1 MNMTRLSIKRPVG
14 ISMIVAFFVV
24 LGLYSYYRIGVE
36 LLPALNTPYVT
47 VSVKYPGAS
56 AESVEQEV
64 VKPVE
69 DALSSVS
76 GVKKITSTARYE
88 RARVTLE
95 LDFATN
101 ADTAAIDASKKVE
114 AIANKLSDEADS
126 PVVIKR
132 DMNAKPIVELAVL
145 SDHSLADTYTETDN
159 VFSEVIQ
166 QAGGVSE
173 VELHGGRD
181 REVAIDVDRE
191 KMAAYKLTLAKIAAA
206 IKDENQL
213 VPSGSVYTE
222 TTKSDVRVVAQFQK
236 PSDIEKVQVEN
247 TAGKMI
253 PLTAVATVREREA
266 RTERYGR
273 LNGEDAINVL
283 IYKNSDANVVET
295 AANIMK
301 SVEKLRKTYPDYQ
314 FVVVSNDADYVRD
327 SLHSTMNTLIEG
339 LITTGLV
346 LFFFLRGWR
355 STAAVMIA
363 IPTSLIATFFVM
375 YLAGFTFNMMSLMGM
390 TLCVG
395 ILVDDSIVVLENIVR
410 HLKLGETPATAAEKG
425 RTEIGMAA
433 IAITLCD
440 AAVFMPIAF
449 MQGMTG
455 QYFRQFGLT
464 IVFAGAF
471 SLFVSFTLTP
481 MLASRFFRKGYHPA
495 KNRAFAFMDRVEARA
510 ERLYVEVLN
519 WSLRHTKKLLLSI
532 LAVFAAVVALV
543 PLGLVGMEYMPQTD
557 ESSFTVNIQAPVG
570 SSPAETN
577 RVAERIEGRLA
588 EIPEVKY
595 YMTQAGGSTAYEGR
609 IKVQLVDRCERSR
622 TVWQVAN
629 DVRAFAAGIK
639 TADVRVA
646 ETQTNVAGIAGG
658 GGAKNGGGALQI
670 ELRSNDGAVL
680 DNAAEKAMNTLK
692 AIDGVTD
699 VNSSYVE
706 GMPEL
711 RLTVDREKLKAYGT
725 SLQDV
730 DTAFASAIS
739 GLSAGELKSDPRNGG
754 QDTALKVRFKD
765 ADSYKASD
773 VARVPLSASGKL
785 IYLGDVATIQNGRGP
800 VTIGANL
807 SGRPMGD
814 VIRDVKKAFAKAD
827 LGDNVTYQFKGQATR
842 MDETFS
848 ELLSALFLA
857 LILIYMLLAVLYES
871 TITPF
876 IRMFSLPLGLIGSIL
891 MLFLTHN
898 TLNLFSMIGILVMDG
913 IVAKNG
919 TLLIDYTLTLM
930 DRGHSALEAVIEAG
944 RVRLKPIF
952 MTTITMM
959 VGMTPMA
966 LAMTPGSESRVSM
979 AWVIIGGLLTSTV
992 FTLIV
997 IPIIF
1002 LFFANHKRG
1011 DKQSRE
1017 EKGNSQQPSE
1027 QGTQRSARPRPQ
1039 APPSTEKRT

>member
-1 MNMTRLSIKRPVG
+1 MNITRLSIKRPVG
-14 ISMIVAFFVV
+14 ITMVVAFFVV

-47 VSVKYPGAS
+47 VTVKYPGAS

-76 GVKKITSTARYE
+76 GVKKITSTASYE

-95 LDFATN
+95 LDFGTN
-101 ADTAAIDASKKVE
+101 SDTAAIDASKKVD
-114 AIANKLSDEADS
+114 AIKNKLPDEADS
-126 PVVIKR
+126 PVVVKR

-145 SDHSLADTYTETDN
+145 SNHSLADTYTETEN
-159 VFSEVIQ
+159 VFSEVLQ
-166 QAGGVSE
+166 QAEGVSE

-181 REVAIDVDRE
+181 KEVAIDVDRD
-191 KMAAYKLTLAKIAAA
+191 KMAAYKLTLAKISSA
-206 IKDENQL
+206 IKNENQL
-213 VPSGSVYTE
+213 VPSGSVFTE
-222 TTKSDVRVVAQFQK
+222 TTKSDVRVVAQFK
-236 PSDIEKVQVEN
+236 KASDIEKIQVQN
-247 TAGKMI
+247 TAGEMI
-253 PLTAVATVREREA
+253 PLTSVATVQERDA
-266 RTERYGR
+266 RAERFGR

-283 IYKNSDANVVET
+283 VYKNSDANVVET
-295 AANIMK
+295 AANVIK

-314 FVVVSNDADYVRD
+314 FVVVSNDADYVQN
-327 SLHSTMNTLIEG
+327 SLHSTMNTLMEG

-346 LFFFLRGWR
+346 LFLFLRGWR

-363 IPTSLIATFFVM
+363 IPTSLISTFFVM
-375 YLAGFTFNMMSLMGM
+375 YLFGFTFNMMSLMGM

-410 HLKLGETPATAAEKG
+410 HLKMGEKPDDAAEKG

-433 IAITLCD
+433 VAITLCD

-464 IVFAGAF
+464 IVFAGLF

-481 MLASRFFRKGYHPA
+481 MLASRFFKNGYHPG
-495 KNRAFAFMDRVEARA
+495 KSRVWQFMDHLEERA
-510 ERLYVEVLN
+510 QYYYVAILG
-519 WSLRHTKKLLLSI
+519 WSLHHQKKLLLSI
-532 LAVFAAVVALV
+532 LAVFIAVVSLV
-543 PLGLVGMEYMPQTD
+543 PLGAVGMEYMPQTD

-570 SSPAETN
+570 ASPEETN
-577 RVAERIEGRLA
+577 RVAKKIEGKLA

-595 YMTQAGGSTAYEGR
+595 YMSQAGGSTAYEGR
-609 IKVQLVDRCERSR
+609 IKVQLVDRKDRSR

-629 DVRAFAAGIK
+629 DVREFAATIK
-639 TADVRVA
+639 NADVRVA

-670 ELRSNDGAVL
+670 ELRSNNADEIDA
-680 DNAAEKAMNTLK
+680 AAEKTMNILK
-692 AIDGVTD
+692 NDIKGVTD

-711 RLTVDREKLKAYGT
+711 HLTVNREKLKAYGT

-739 GLSAGELKSDPRNGG
+739 GLSAGELKNDATNGG
-754 QDTALKVRFKD
+754 QDTNIKVRFKD
-765 ADSYKASD
+765 AANYKASD

-785 IYLGDVATIQNGRGP
+785 IYLGDVADIKNGRGP
-800 VTIGANL
+800 VSIRRVDKQRSVAIGANL
-807 SGRPMGD
+807 SGRPIGD
-814 VIRDVKKAFAKAD
+814 VTKDVNKALKDAN
-827 LGDNVTYQFKGQATR
+827 LGDGVTYQFKGQATK
-842 MDETFS
+842 MNETFS

-857 LILIYMLLAVLYES
+857 LVLIYMLLAVLYES
-871 TITPF
+871 VITPF
-876 IRMFSLPLGLIGSIL
+876 IRMFSLPLGIIGSIL

-930 DRGHSALEAVIEAG
+930 DRGKTALEAVIEAG

-1002 LFFANHKRG
+1002 LFFARHTK
-1011 DKQSRE
+1011 SR
-1017 EKGNSQQPSE
+1017 
-1027 QGTQRSARPRPQ
+1027 RL
-1039 APPSTEKRT
+1039 

>member
-76 GVKKITSTARYE
+76 GVKKITSTASYE

-114 AIANKLSDEADS
+114 AIANKLPDEADS

-145 SDHSLADTYTETDN
+145 SDRSLADTYTETDN

-236 PSDIEKVQVEN
+236 PSDIEKVQVAN

-375 YLAGFTFNMMSLMGM
+375 YLAGFSINVLSMLAVVLS
-390 TLCVG
+390 VG
-395 ILVDDSIVVLENIVR
+395 LVVDDAIVMTENIYVR
-410 HLKLGETPATAAEKG
+410 IEQ
-425 RTEIGMAA
+425 GMAPKEA
-433 IAITLCD
+433 GIEGAKEIFFAVISTTITLV
-440 AAVFMPIAF
+440 AVFFPIVF
-449 MQGMTG
+449 MDGMTG
-455 QYFRQFGLT
+455 RLFRE
-464 IVFAGAF
+464 F
-471 SLFVSFTLTP
+471 SLVISG
-481 MLASRFFRKGYHPA
+481 S
-495 KNRAFAFMDRVEARA
+495 VII
-510 ERLYVEVLN
+510 
-519 WSLRHTKKLLLSI
+519 SS
-532 LAVFAAVVALV
+532 FAALIS
-543 PLGLVGMEYMPQTD
+543 D
-557 ESSFTVNIQAPVG
+557 SFLI
-570 SSPAETN
+570 
-577 RVAERIEGRLA
+577 
-588 EIPEVKY
+588 
-595 YMTQAGGSTAYEGR
+595 
-609 IKVQLVDRCERSR
+609 
-622 TVWQVAN
+622 
-629 DVRAFAAGIK
+629 
-639 TADVRVA
+639 
-646 ETQTNVAGIAGG
+646 
-658 GGAKNGGGALQI
+658 
-670 ELRSNDGAVL
+670 
-680 DNAAEKAMNTLK
+680 
-692 AIDGVTD
+692 
-699 VNSSYVE
+699 
-706 GMPEL
+706 
-711 RLTVDREKLKAYGT
+711 
-725 SLQDV
+725 SL
-730 DTAFASAIS
+730 
-739 GLSAGELKSDPRNGG
+739 E
-754 QDTALKVRFKD
+754 
-765 ADSYKASD
+765 
-773 VARVPLSASGKL
+773 
-785 IYLGDVATIQNGRGP
+785 
-800 VTIGANL
+800 
-807 SGRPMGD
+807 
-814 VIRDVKKAFAKAD
+814 
-827 LGDNVTYQFKGQATR
+827 
-842 MDETFS
+842 
-848 ELLSALFLA
+848 
-857 LILIYMLLAVLYES
+857 
-871 TITPF
+871 
-876 IRMFSLPLGLIGSIL
+876 
-891 MLFLTHN
+891 
-898 TLNLFSMIGILVMDG
+898 
-913 IVAKNG
+913 
-919 TLLIDYTLTLM
+919 
-930 DRGHSALEAVIEAG
+930 
-944 RVRLKPIF
+944 
-952 MTTITMM
+952 
-959 VGMTPMA
+959 
-966 LAMTPGSESRVSM
+966 
-979 AWVIIGGLLTSTV
+979 TST
-992 FTLIV
+992 
-997 IPIIF
+997 F
-1002 LFFANHKRG
+1002 L
-1011 DKQSRE
+1011 
-1017 EKGNSQQPSE
+1017 
-1027 QGTQRSARPRPQ
+1027 
-1039 APPSTEKRT
+1039 